1 MAIRLLDDHLINKIA
16 AGEVI
21 ERPASIV
28 KELVENAIDAG
39 SHRIAVQ
46 IAGGGIERI
55 EVADDGQGIPSD
67 QVLMAFERH
76 ATSKIDREEDLTHIS
91 TMGFRGEALPSIA
104 SVSRVE
110 LHTQYGQEA
119 GVRVSISG
127 GKYISMEN
135 SPAAP
140 GTKVTVTDLFFNT
153 PARRKFLK
161 SLVSEGAQVYDVMCR
176 LALARP
182 DISFSYAN
190 EKKLYF
196 KTPGSG
202 DRKDTVVAIYGRD
215 FASHFIDLNWQ
226 GDRYHLRGL
235 ISKPEFR
242 RLNRKNQLFY
252 VNDRLI
258 KSPLLARAVDE
269 GYRGSLLA
277 REYPAVFLYLYLPS
291 EEVDVNVHPQKT
303 EVRFR
308 DDKAIFQLVSQALKA
323 TLAGSQPA
331 DFHYRQNPSD
341 SSLPYYRFE
350 SQPSRPHAQ
359 PPLFIAETSP
369 QPVYNPR
376 SMDIGEDETD
386 YESNHPESD
395 LVVIGQCF
403 DGYIIVE
410 RGDSIWL
417 VDQHAAHERIIFN
430 RLQELGRDK
439 NGGGQLLAFPLTFD
453 LSKAAMEVLEEYLDV
468 FRATGF
474 DLEPLGP
481 DSVILRAAPPALQG
495 QEVDFIIECL
505 DLLSGDKPLDFKDE
519 IYAMMACKQAVKSGD
534 RLSRAE
540 MMLLISDLL
549 NNQDFRFCPHGR
561 PTLIEI
567 SRPELEKRFK
577 RK

>member
-1 MAIRLLDDHLINKIA
+1 MTIRLLDDHLINKIA

-39 SHRIAVQ
+39 SRRIAVQ

-76 ATSKIDREEDLTHIS
+76 ATSKIDGEEDLTNIS

-119 GVRVSISG
+119 GVRVTLSG
-127 GKYISMEN
+127 GKNVSLEN
-135 SPAAP
+135 APAAP
-140 GTKVTVTDLFFNT
+140 GTKVTVSDLFFNT

-161 SLVSEGAQVYDVMCR
+161 SMVSEGIQVYDVMCR

-215 FASHFIDLNWQ
+215 FAAHFIDLDWQ
-226 GDRYHLRGL
+226 GERYQLRGL
-235 ISKPEFR
+235 ISKPEFP
-242 RLNRKNQLFY
+242 RLNRKHQLFY

-258 KSPLLARAVDE
+258 KSPMLARAVDE

-291 EEVDVNVHPQKT
+291 AEVDVNVHPQKT

-323 TLAGSQPA
+323 TLAGPQPA
-331 DFHYRQNPSD
+331 DHHYRQNPSG
-341 SSLPYYRFE
+341 SSLPYYPFQAE
-350 SQPSRPHAQ
+350 PSRPPDQ
-359 PPLFIAETSP
+359 PPLFIAETGP
-369 QPVYNPR
+369 QLVDSR
-376 SMDIGEDETD
+376 RDSGSEWAGTGFA
-386 YESNHPESD
+386 SNQPDSD

-410 RGDSIWL
+410 RGDSLWL
-417 VDQHAAHERIIFN
+417 VDQHAAHERILYN
-430 RLQELGRDK
+430 RLRHRGGDK
-439 NGGGQLLAFPLTFD
+439 TGGGQVLTFPPTFD
-453 LSKAAMEVLEEYLDV
+453 LSRAAMEVLEDHLDL
-468 FRATGF
+468 FRAAGF
-474 DLEPLGP
+474 YLEPLGP
-481 DSVILRAAPPALQG
+481 DSLILRAAPPALQG
-495 QEVDFIIECL
+495 QEVEFIHECL
-505 DLLSGDKPLDFKDE
+505 DLLGGDKPLDFKDE

-561 PTLIEI
+561 PTLIEV
-567 SRPELEKRFK
+567 SRLELEKRFK

>member
-1 MAIRLLDDHLINKIA
+1 MTIKLLDDHLINKIA

-21 ERPASIV
+21 ERPASVV

-39 SHRIAVQ
+39 SRRIAVQ
-46 IAGGGIERI
+46 IAGGGIARI
-55 EVADDGQGIPSD
+55 EVADDGQGIPAD
-67 QVLMAFERH
+67 QVRMAFERH
-76 ATSKIDREEDLTHIS
+76 ATSKIGREDDLLSIA

-104 SVSRVE
+104 SVSRLE
-110 LHTQYGQEA
+110 LYTQHGQEA
-119 GVRVSISG
+119 GTRISLSG
-127 GKYISMEN
+127 GRDIVQDN
-135 SPAAP
+135 APTAP
-140 GTKVTVTDLFFNT
+140 GTKVVVTDLFFNT
-153 PARRKFLK
+153 PARKKFLK
-161 SLVSEGAQVYDVMCR
+161 SMVSEAIQVHDMMCR

-202 DRKDTVVAIYGRD
+202 DLRDTVVAIYGRD
-215 FASHFIDLNWQ
+215 FAEHFIAVDWQ
-226 GDRYHLRGL
+226 GERYRARGL

-269 GYRGSLLA
+269 GYRGFLLA
-277 REYPAVFLYLYLPS
+277 REYPAVFLYLYLPAG
-291 EEVDVNVHPQKT
+291 EVDVNVHPQKT

-323 TLAGSQPA
+323 ALGGPQPL
-331 DFHYRQNPSD
+331 DGHRIENPSRF
-341 SSLPYYRFE
+341 SPPYNRA
-350 SQPSRPHAQ
+350 QPGWYRPHDPQ
-359 PPLFIAETSP
+359 PLFIAETGP
-369 QPVYNPR
+369 QP
-376 SMDIGEDETD
+376 TD
-386 YESNHPESD
+386 TRRVSGTEWEGPDYGRRQPDAD

-410 RGDSIWL
+410 QGDSIWL
-417 VDQHAAHERIIFN
+417 VDQHAAHERIIYN
-430 RLQELGRDK
+430 RLRQPDR
-439 NGGGQLLAFPLTFD
+439 GQTGVGQVLAFPQVFD
-453 LSKAAMEVLEEYLDV
+453 LSRSAMDILENHLDV
-468 FRATGF
+468 FREAGF

-481 DSVILRAAPPALQG
+481 DSVILRTAPPALQG
-495 QEVDFIIECL
+495 QEVEFINECL
-505 DLLSGDKPLDFKDE
+505 DVLGGEKLLDFKDE
-519 IYAMMACKQAVKSGD
+519 IYAMMACKQAVKAGD

-540 MMLLISDLL
+540 MMLLIDELL
-549 NNQDFRFCPHGR
+549 QNRDFRNCPHGR
-561 PTLIEI
+561 PTLVEI

>member
-1 MAIRLLDDHLINKIA
+1 MTIRLLDDHLINKIA

-39 SHRIAVQ
+39 SRRIAVQ
-46 IAGGGIERI
+46 IAGGGIDRI
-55 EVADDGQGIPSD
+55 EVADDGQGIPRD

-76 ATSKIDREEDLTHIS
+76 ATSKIGREEDLTSIA

-104 SVSRVE
+104 SVSEVE

-119 GVRVSISG
+119 GVRVSVSG
-127 GKYISMEN
+127 GKNIRLDN

-153 PARRKFLK
+153 PARKKFLK
-161 SLVSEGAQVYDVMCR
+161 SMVSEGIQVHDVMCH

-202 DRKDTVVAIYGRD
+202 DLRDTVVAIYGHD
-215 FASHFIDLNWQ
+215 FAAHFIDLDWQ
-226 GDRYHLRGL
+226 GERYRLRGL
-235 ISKPEFR
+235 MSKPEFR

-258 KSPLLARAVDE
+258 KSPMLARAVDE
-269 GYRGSLLA
+269 GYRGALLT
-277 REYPAVFLYLYLPS
+277 REYAAVFLFLYLPG

-308 DDKAIFQLVSQALKA
+308 DDKAIFRLVSQALKA
-323 TLAGSQPA
+323 ALGGPGLTDDHRPLHPSGFPRPSQPA
-331 DFHYRQNPSD
+331 PLRLDW
-341 SSLPYYRFE
+341 
-350 SQPSRPHAQ
+350 PHDPQ
-359 PPLFIAETSP
+359 PLFIAETGP
-369 QPVYNPR
+369 QVID
-376 SMDIGEDETD
+376 SHIQTGIGWDGRDADRGTPD
-386 YESNHPESD
+386 SD

-403 DGYIIVE
+403 NGYIIIE

-417 VDQHAAHERIIFN
+417 VDQHAAHERIIYN
-430 RLQELGRDK
+430 RLREQGR
-439 NGGGQLLAFPLTFD
+439 GQTEEGQILAFPQAFD
-453 LSKAAMEVLEEYLDV
+453 LSAAAMDMLEDHLDV
-468 FRATGF
+468 FRTAGF

-481 DSVILRAAPPALQG
+481 DSVILRAAPAALQG
-495 QEVDFIIECL
+495 QEVEFVNECL
-505 DLLSGDKPLDFKDE
+505 DVLAMDQAINFKDE
-519 IYAMMACKQAVKSGD
+519 IYALMACKQAVKAGD
-534 RLSRAE
+534 LLSRAE
-540 MMLLISDLL
+540 MMLLVDDLL
-549 NNQDFRFCPHGR
+549 RNRDYGNCPHGR
-561 PTLIEI
+561 PTLVEI
-567 SRPELEKRFK
+567 SRSELEKRFK